1 MQEIT
6 TLIKNYLLANNIWE
20 EDVTVWESLKH
31 ENAKF
36 YKMAAIR
43 IGYHPAT
50 LYSITYVLNSIGKD
64 TFSKEG
70 LEWLSI
76 IIKNNPH
83 LEKAALPAN
92 TQYYLE
98 EYMNSLIKKEKFTL
112 RTDNR
117 RRKQVITV
125 LNFLVSKGST
135 PGFRMRDEI
144 I

>member
-1 MQEIT
+1 
-6 TLIKNYLLANNIWE
+6 
-20 EDVTVWESLKH
+20 
-31 ENAKF
+31 
-36 YKMAAIR
+36 MAAIR

-92 TQYYLE
+92 TQYYME

-117 RRKQVITV
+117 RRKQAITV
-125 LNFLVSKGST
+125 LNFLISKGST

>member
-1 MQEIT
+1 MVSWYHDFGDIVEPFFISIKAEI
-6 TLIKNYLLANNIWE
+6 
-20 EDVTVWESLKH
+20 
-31 ENAKF
+31 
-36 YKMAAIR
+36 
-43 IGYHPAT
+43 
-50 LYSITYVLNSIGKD
+50 
-64 TFSKEG
+64 
-70 LEWLSI
+70 LSM
-76 IIKNNPH
+76 KR
-83 LEKAALPAN
+83 AALPAN

-117 RRKQVITV
+117 RRKQAITV